1 MNAYVIHITLQ
12 TGVDLQ
18 AANNNLKDAI
28 SAIEGLPAT
37 AVEVF
42 YAALGGSY
50 DYVAIVQVPKPDD
63 AIAAATI
70 LSVAGPAKTSVTPA
84 MTADA
89 YGDLLVQTGNK
100 K

>member
-42 YAALGGSY
+42 YAALG
-50 DYVAIVQVPKPDD
+50 
-63 AIAAATI
+63 AATT
-70 LSVAGPAKTSVTPA
+70 TSPSCRSRN
-84 MTADA
+84 
-89 YGDLLVQTGNK
+89 QTTR
-100 K
+100 